1 MSASASAPRLRLD
14 PRQPA
19 VSVAGTTLV
28 VLLLGLLL
36 ELGGRAEWWDVI
48 PPLSAMFQGVAGLV
62 GDAQFWSDAYRTGLE
77 VAVSLV
83 FGSVFGLLAGIT
95 FWKLPAVGR
104 AFEPYLVAL
113 YAVPLALFYPFM
125 IVLVGINVWS
135 VILLA
140 TAMAAIPMALNTAVG
155 LASMRPVYTKLGRSL
170 NLSPRQMLFAVA
182 LPAAG
187 PYLVAG
193 LRMALVY
200 SLIGCVA
207 MEFVTA
213 QAGLGYRIRYLYE
226 IFDDTGM
233 YAYILVVLLISV
245 ALTVLLGLVER
256 LILRGRI
263 SW

>member
-1 MSASASAPRLRLD
+1 VSTSTEAPRVRLD

-19 VSVAGTTLV
+19 VSTAGTLLVV
-28 VLLLGLLL
+28 VLLGVLL
-36 ELGGRAEWWDVI
+36 EVGSRAQWWHVV
-48 PPLSAMFQGVAGLV
+48 PPVSTMFQGVAQLL
-62 GDAQFWSDAYRTGLE
+62 GDPQFWSDAYRTGLE
-77 VAVSLV
+77 IAVSLV
-83 FGSVFGLLAGIT
+83 FGSLFGLLAGIT

-135 VILLA
+135 VIILA
-140 TAMAAIPMALNTAVG
+140 TAMAAIPMALNTGVG
-155 LASMRPVYTKLGRSL
+155 LSTMRPVYTKLGRSL
-170 NLSPRQMLFAVA
+170 NLTPRQMLFSVA

-226 IFDDTGM
+226 IFDDNGM
-233 YAYILVVLLISV
+233 YAYIVVVLLISV
-245 ALTVLLGLVER
+245 ALTVVVGLVER

-263 SW
+263 S

>member
-1 MSASASAPRLRLD
+1 VSASTSAPRLRLD
-14 PRQPA
+14 PRSSA
-19 VSVAGTTLV
+19 VSATGTAVVV
-28 VLLLGLLL
+28 VLLALLL
-36 ELGGRAEWWDVI
+36 EVGGRASWWDVV
-48 PPLSAMFQGVAGLV
+48 PPISTMFLGVAGLL
-62 GDAQFWSDAYRTGLE
+62 GDAQFWDDAARTGLE

-83 FGSVFGLLAGIT
+83 FGALFGLIAGIT

-135 VILLA
+135 VIILA
-140 TAMAAIPMALNTAVG
+140 TMMAAIPMALNTAVG
-155 LASMRPVYTKLGRSL
+155 LATMRPVYTKLGRSL
-170 NLSPRQMLFAVA
+170 NLNPRQMLWAVA

-226 IFDDTGM
+226 IFDDNGM

-245 ALTVLLGLVER
+245 ALTLLLGLVER

-263 SW
+263 S

>member
-1 MSASASAPRLRLD
+1 MSASTTAPRLRLD
-14 PRQPA
+14 PRHPT
-19 VSVAGTTLV
+19 VSATGTAGV
-28 VLLLGLLL
+28 VVLLGLLL
-36 ELGGRAEWWDVI
+36 EIGGRVSWWDVV
-48 PPLSAMFQGVAGLV
+48 PPVSTMLQGVAGLL
-62 GDAQFWSDAYRTGLE
+62 GDAQFWSDASRTGLE
-77 VAVSLV
+77 VAFSLA
-83 FGSVFGLLAGIT
+83 FGSIFGLLAGIA

-135 VILLA
+135 VIILA
-140 TAMAAIPMALNTAVG
+140 TLMAAIPMALNTSVG
-155 LASMRPVYTKLGRSL
+155 LATMRPVYTKLGRSL
-170 NLSPRQMLFAVA
+170 NLNQRQMLVALA

-187 PYLVAG
+187 PFIVAG

-226 IFDDTGM
+226 IFDDNGM
-233 YAYILVVLLISV
+233 YAYIVVVLLISV

-263 SW
+263 TR

>member
-1 MSASASAPRLRLD
+1 MSASTTAPRLRLD
-14 PRQPA
+14 PRHPGVSATGTAA
-19 VSVAGTTLV
+19 VV
-28 VLLLGLLL
+28 VLLGVLL
-36 ELGGRAEWWDVI
+36 EIGGRARWWDVV
-48 PPLSAMFQGVAGLV
+48 PPISTMFQRV
-62 GDAQFWSDAYRTGLE
+62 GELLGEAQFWSDASRTGLE

-83 FGSVFGLLAGIT
+83 LGAVLGLLAGIT

-135 VILLA
+135 VIILA
-140 TAMAAIPMALNTAVG
+140 TLMAAIPMALNTGVG
-155 LASMRPVYTKLGRSL
+155 LSTMRPVYTKLGRSL
-170 NLSPRQMLFAVA
+170 NLSPRQMLWAVA

-187 PYLVAG
+187 PFIVAG

-200 SLIGCVA
+200 ALIGCVA

-226 IFDDTGM
+226 IFDDNGM
-233 YAYILVVLLISV
+233 YAYIVVVLLISV

-263 SW
+263 TR

>member
-1 MSASASAPRLRLD
+1 MSAATIPARKRLD
-14 PRQPA
+14 PRSSTVSAVGTTVVVLLVALLLEVGARADWWDVVPA
-19 VSVAGTTLV
+19 VST
-28 VLLLGLLL
+28 
-36 ELGGRAEWWDVI
+36 I
-48 PPLSAMFQGVAGLV
+48 LV
-62 GDAQFWSDAYRTGLE
+62 GVSEIVQDPQFWTDASRTGLE

-83 FGSVFGLLAGIT
+83 FGALFGLLAGIL
-95 FWKLPAVGR
+95 FWKLPTVGR

-135 VILLA
+135 VIILA
-140 TAMAAIPMALNTAVG
+140 TLMAAIPMALNTGVG
-155 LASMRPVYTKLGRSL
+155 LGTMRPVYTKLARSL
-170 NLSPRQMLFAVA
+170 DLNQRQLMFSVA

-200 SLIGCVA
+200 ALIGSVA

-226 IFDDTGM
+226 IFDDVGM
-233 YAYILVVLLISV
+233 YSYIAVVLLISI
-245 ALTVLLGLVER
+245 ALTVLLVPIER
-256 LILRGRI
+256 LMLRGRVK
-263 SW
+263 S

>member
-1 MSASASAPRLRLD
+1 MSASTAAPPRQRID
-14 PRQPA
+14 PRNPK
-19 VSVAGTTLV
+19 VSVVGTAVVVILV
-28 VLLLGLLL
+28 GLLL
-36 ELGGRAEWWDVI
+36 EVGARAEWWSVVPPVTTMFEGVI
-48 PPLSAMFQGVAGLV
+48 GLL
-62 GDAQFWSDAYRTGLE
+62 DDPQFWDDAARTGLE

-83 FGSVFGLLAGIT
+83 FGALFGLLAGIL
-95 FWKLPAVGR
+95 FWKVPGVGR

-135 VILLA
+135 VIILA
-140 TAMAAIPMALNTAVG
+140 TLMAAIPMALNTNVG
-155 LASMRPVYTKLGRSL
+155 LSTMRPVYTKLGKSL
-170 NLSPRQMLFAVA
+170 GLNQRQMMFSVA

-193 LRMALVY
+193 LRMSLVY
-200 SLIGCVA
+200 ALIGCVA

-226 IFDDTGM
+226 IFDDNAM
-233 YAYILVVLLISV
+233 YSYIVVVLLIST
-245 ALTVLLGLVER
+245 ALTVLLGVVER

-263 SW
+263 K

>member
-1 MSASASAPRLRLD
+1 MSTAAVPLRRRLD
-14 PRQPA
+14 PRSSAVSAIGTTAVVLLVALLLEVGARADWWDVVPA
-19 VSVAGTTLV
+19 VSTI
-28 VLLLGLLL
+28 LLG
-36 ELGGRAEWWDVI
+36 
-48 PPLSAMFQGVAGLV
+48 V
-62 GDAQFWSDAYRTGLE
+62 GEIVRDPQFWTDASRTGLE
-77 VAVSLV
+77 VGVSLV
-83 FGSVFGLLAGIT
+83 FGALFGLLAGIT
-95 FWKLPAVGR
+95 FWKLPTVGR

-135 VILLA
+135 VIILA
-140 TAMAAIPMALNTAVG
+140 TLMAAIPMALNTGVG
-155 LASMRPVYTKLGRSL
+155 LATMRPVYTKLARSL
-170 NLSPRQMLFAVA
+170 DLNQRQMMFSVA

-226 IFDDTGM
+226 IFDDVGM
-233 YAYILVVLLISV
+233 YSYIAVVLLISI
-245 ALTVLLGLVER
+245 ALTVVLVPIER
-256 LILRGRI
+256 LILRGRVT
-263 SW
+263 S